1 MGGVVDDDVV
11 GGLDGFGDFE
21 DVAVFVA
28 SGVDDVHD
36 GGAGG

>member
-1 MGGVVDDDVV
+1 MMMWSGP
-11 GGLDGFGDFE
+11 DGFGDFE
-21 DVAVFVA
+21 DVAVFVG